1 MEKSAL
7 FLSIVT
13 PLPLTLKHKQLF
25 TVSEI
30 LLKWLSIFSHTEE
43 ITFSVAT

>member
-13 PLPLTLKHKQLF
+13 PSPLTLTHTQLL

-30 LLKWLSIFSHTEE
+30 LLKWLSICSHTEK